1 MIIFFYNS
9 ANFELQRILIS
20 EIETQVDIFLWECNS
35 IMSRNETDL
44 VKDKTNKTHLRKMTF
59 LQRKYPWEL
68 LTKLKLRLVGW
79 LLSIS
84 SHIINPNFVPN
95 EVIQGK

>member
-1 MIIFFYNS
+1 MINFFYNS

-20 EIETQVDIFLWECNS
+20 EIETQVDIFLWECSS

-44 VKDKTNKTHLRKMTF
+44 VKDKTNKTHLRKITF

-68 LTKLKLRLVGW
+68 LTKLKLRRLVDCY
-79 LLSIS
+79 LFLVTLSTLIS
-84 SHIINPNFVPN
+84 SLMR
-95 EVIQGK
+95 

>member
-59 LQRKYPWEL
+59 LQRKYPWDL
-68 LTKLKLRLVGW
+68 LAKLKLRLVDCY
-79 LLSIS
+79 
-84 SHIINPNFVPN
+84 HYF
-95 EVIQGK
+95 